1 MFKRGDIVRCITHR
15 YIYTSY
21 MRPCT
26 VQGYDENDKLLIE
39 PFNKSSVF
47 VIDDEETFEIV
58 PSKEILMKGQEIL
71 LKDCDHKV
79 IFDKYLNSG
88 WIQVINT
95 NCREDIR
102 IEKVIYERGFY
113 I

>member
-1 MFKRGDIVRCITHR
+1 MFKRGDIVRCTTHR
-15 YIYTSY
+15 YICTSY

-26 VQGYDENDKLLIE
+26 VQEYDENGKLLIK
-39 PFNKSSVF
+39 PFNKSSVLG
-47 VIDDEETFEIV
+47 IDDEETFEIV
-58 PSKEILMKGQEIL
+58 PFKEILRKGQEIL

-88 WIQVINT
+88 WIQVIN
-95 NCREDIR
+95 NNWMENIR
-102 IEKVIYERGFY
+102 IERVIYERGFY

>member
-1 MFKRGDIVRCITHR
+1 MFKRGDIVRCTTNR

-26 VQGYDENDKLLIE
+26 VQGYDENGKLLIK
-39 PFNKSSVF
+39 PFNKNSIF
-47 VIDDEETFEIV
+47 DINDEETFETV
-58 PSKEILMKGQEIL
+58 PSKEILRNGQEIL

-79 IFDKYLNSG
+79 IFDKYLDSG
-88 WIQVINT
+88 WIQVIN
-95 NCREDIR
+95 NNWREDIR
-102 IEKVIYERGFY
+102 IERVIYERGFY